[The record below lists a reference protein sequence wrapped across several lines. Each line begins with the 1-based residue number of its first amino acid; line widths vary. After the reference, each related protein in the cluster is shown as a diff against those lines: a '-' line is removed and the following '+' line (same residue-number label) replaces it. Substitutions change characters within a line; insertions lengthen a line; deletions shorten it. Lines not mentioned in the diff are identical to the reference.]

1 MRCKK
6 VNYTLLANRIVR
18 LVTKFGRPYRLRQVV
33 HDIEK
38 QLDIRVDL
46 GLIKQNLGDY
56 VEERHIERTDI
67 DMFGNQTP
75 VMVVE
80 DWVRP
85 NATRD
90 TRAVDTTT

>member
-1 MRCKK
+1 MKPKK

-46 GLIKQNLGDY
+46 GMIKQNLGDY
-56 VEERHIERTDI
+56 VDERHILVGD
-67 DMFGNQTP
+67 
-75 VMVVE
+75 VLVVE

-90 TRAVDTTT
+90 MGTV